1 MWRSGIYV
9 CSFSSSFFLSF
20 FSLLSLSAIAV
31 LRSQFC
37 PVFRHKKQVSSRSAV
52 NVCWLV
58 GLGLVWLVAVA
69 LSGSTCAA
77 EATTARTQ
85 VSDEALDK
93 ALSDKRYLMRQLKCA
108 LGEVACDPV
117 GKRLKSKYHTHISQ
131 CTAFCQQTGGKEV
144 TANKKSSAE
153 CRKLGR
159 RVGSTVSG
167 LV

>member
-1 MWRSGIYV
+1 MQKTTG
-9 CSFSSSFFLSF
+9 
-20 FSLLSLSAIAV
+20 
-31 LRSQFC
+31 
-37 PVFRHKKQVSSRSAV
+37 KVSSRSAV
-52 NVCWLV
+52 SVCWLV

-117 GKRLKSKYHTHISQ
+117 GKRLKSLAPFVLRGACPQ
-131 CTAFCQQTGGKEV
+131 CTPAEMNQIKKTLAHLQRNFPSEWNKLVQTYAG
-144 TANKKSSAE
+144 
-153 CRKLGR
+153 
-159 RVGSTVSG
+159 
-167 LV
+167 

>member
-1 MWRSGIYV
+1 MQKTTG
-9 CSFSSSFFLSF
+9 
-20 FSLLSLSAIAV
+20 
-31 LRSQFC
+31 
-37 PVFRHKKQVSSRSAV
+37 KQVSSRSAV
-52 NVCWLV
+52 SVCWLV

-117 GKRLKSKYHTHISQ
+117 GKRLKSLAPFVLRGACPQ
-131 CTAFCQQTGGKEV
+131 CTPAEMNQIKKTLAHLQRNFPSEWNKLVQTYAG
-144 TANKKSSAE
+144 
-153 CRKLGR
+153 
-159 RVGSTVSG
+159 
-167 LV
+167 